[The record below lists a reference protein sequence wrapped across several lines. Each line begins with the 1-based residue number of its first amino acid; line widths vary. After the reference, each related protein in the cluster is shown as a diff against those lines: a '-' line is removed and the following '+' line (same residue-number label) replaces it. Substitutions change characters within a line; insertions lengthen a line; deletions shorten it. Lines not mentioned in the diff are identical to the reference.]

1 MLFSLDGFRLKAMIM
16 FLIVF
21 NGLPCIQLIFVNK
34 DECLHFNSL
43 ERIHG
48 IFMGFLWEFNG
59 YLPQ

>member
-1 MLFSLDGFRLKAMIM
+1 M
-16 FLIVF
+16 FFIVF

-34 DECLHFNSL
+34 DECLDFNSL

-48 IFMGFLWEFNG
+48 IFMGFLWDFND